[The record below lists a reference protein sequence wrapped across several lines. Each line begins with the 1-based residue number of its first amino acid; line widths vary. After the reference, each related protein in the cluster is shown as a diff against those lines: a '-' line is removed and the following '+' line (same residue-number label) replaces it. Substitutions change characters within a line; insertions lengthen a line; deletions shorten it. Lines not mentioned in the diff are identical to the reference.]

1 MQLGSAKPAVASWGP
16 TLMGLV
22 RVSSADAPLSELRNA
37 LLLEATATG
46 LTDEMVLLSQS
57 SREAHLDDYLSVCCL
72 DAGCEERRR
81 MDDLGSSTSVRPPM
95 QNEHSLSR
103 HDRCGHAGAV

>member
-22 RVSSADAPLSELRNA
+22 RASSADAPLSELRNA

-46 LTDEMVLLSQS
+46 LTDEIVRLSQS

-81 MDDLGSSTSVRPPM
+81 MTSDHPPACDL
-95 QNEHSLSR
+95 
-103 HDRCGHAGAV
+103 HAK